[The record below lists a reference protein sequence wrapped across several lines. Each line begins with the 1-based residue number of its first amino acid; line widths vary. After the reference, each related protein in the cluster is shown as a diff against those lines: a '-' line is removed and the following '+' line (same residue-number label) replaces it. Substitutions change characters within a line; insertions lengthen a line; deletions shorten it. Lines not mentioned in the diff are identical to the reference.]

1 LHGFAKRRT
10 AAIVIPS
17 SPDEEEFA
25 LISKIRELCRAVSN
39 EEDSKQMA
47 SLLDELLRVLDERQL
62 TMSLL

>member
-1 LHGFAKRRT
+1 
-10 AAIVIPS
+10 VIHF
-17 SPDEEEFA
+17 SPDEQECA
-25 LISKIRELCRAVSN
+25 LISKIRELCNAVLN